1 MQAVEDDQA
10 CSKAK
15 GCFRL
20 CRQLPQKCFQHPH
33 RLYLIPGLTMMM
45 MTMRIMMMITSMMM
59 MMMMC
64 HPQYPVLHNQTNLM
78 RLIS

>member
-1 MQAVEDDQA
+1 MQAAEDDQT
-10 CSKAK
+10 CSKTK
-15 GCFRL
+15 GCIRL
-20 CRQLPQKCFQHPH
+20 CRQLSQKCFQHPH

-45 MTMRIMMMITSMMM
+45 MIITS

-64 HPQYPVLHNQTNLM
+64 HPQYLVLHNQTNLI